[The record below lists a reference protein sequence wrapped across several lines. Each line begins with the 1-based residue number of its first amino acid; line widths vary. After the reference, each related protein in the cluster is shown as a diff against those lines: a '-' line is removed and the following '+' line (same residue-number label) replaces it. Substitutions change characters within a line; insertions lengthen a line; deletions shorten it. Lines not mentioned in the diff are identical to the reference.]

1 MEKGFMKDMKD
12 EFNQNVKKMMEIDEE
27 SENDFN
33 EN

>member
-1 MEKGFMKDMKD
+1 MKDMKD